1 MGKAKGKHDT
11 NHGEKQGSYKS
22 KVNTINSA
30 VLYSKLLYLI
40 KHWWLWI
47 IRTGNRICVA
57 LIFQG
62 VRSREHVGKQ

>member
-1 MGKAKGKHDT
+1 MWKFYRIGRRKTNLLLYYFIASLGKAKGKHDT

-47 IRTGNRICVA
+47 I
-57 LIFQG
+57 
-62 VRSREHVGKQ
+62 